1 MGQLL
6 LIIPLLKEGFVIF
19 YLPFLTRRG
28 RCLTG

>member
-6 LIIPLLKEGFVIF
+6 LIMPLLKEGFVIF

-28 RCLTG
+28 GA